1 MFKIE
6 GKTIKINRGDKG
18 VIGLTI
24 PGYQFQVGDIVT
36 IGVYEKKGLERNSKL
51 FKSIEVETTC
61 DELEIKLTKEDT
73 SIDEIVNKPIT
84 YWYEI
89 ELNNETTI
97 VGYDEEGPAEFILYP
112 EGSDIV

>member
-6 GKTIKINRGDKG
+6 EKTLKINRGDKG

-24 PGYQFQVGDIVT
+24 PGYQFQTGDIIT
-36 IGVYEKKGLERNSKL
+36 IGVYEKKGLEKNSKL
-51 FKSIEVETTC
+51 LKSIEVKTPC
-61 DELEIKLTKEDT
+61 DELEINLTKEDT
-73 SIDEIVNKPIT
+73 SIGKIENKPIT

-97 VGYDEEGPAEFILYP
+97 VGYDDDGPAEFILYP

>member
-18 VIGLTI
+18 IIGLTI
-24 PGYQFQVGDIVT
+24 PDYQFQVGDIIT
-36 IGVYEKKGLERNSKL
+36 IGVYEKKGLENNSKL
-51 FKSIEVETTC
+51 FKSIEVENPC
-61 DELEIKLTKEDT
+61 DELEIKLEKEDT
-73 SIDEIVNKPIT
+73 SIGEIENKPMT

-97 VGYDEEGPAEFILYP
+97 IGYDEEGPAEFILYP
-112 EGSDIV
+112 EGSDLV

>member
-18 VIGLTI
+18 VIGLNI
-24 PGYQFQVGDIVT
+24 PDYQFQVGDVVT
-36 IGVYEKKGLERNSKL
+36 IGVYEKKGLEKNSKL
-51 FKSIEVETTC
+51 FKTINVETQC
-61 DELEIKLTKEDT
+61 EELEIKLTKEDT
-73 SIDEIVNKPIT
+73 AIGEIINKEKI

-97 VGYDEEGPAEFILYP
+97 IGYDEDGPAELILYP
-112 EGSDIV
+112 EGSDLV